1 MQGYR
6 GPARYG
12 SRLDGAAVRPG
23 ETGHGAAGSQSYAP
37 ASVDVF
43 ASAAARQGAAGAGS
57 ALRGGLAGSYR
68 RNVGGST
75 YTVGQGGQVLSRQFP
90 GSALSGGV
98 YMSRGGGSYTSGR
111 YGGGVSGAPA
121 SLYGST
127 AGASASRYGSGAVRY
142 GSTAGS
148 PASGYGSTSGASAG
162 SYGGTSGGSEGR
174 YGGGRHYQVTPA
186 SVPVVSVRGG
196 TSGAQVRYTDISIK
210 GLAYDKGAAG
220 GMRPARSRRD
230 TI

>member
-1 MQGYR
+1 MGSGAAGMQGYR

-23 ETGHGAAGSQSYAP
+23 ETGHGAVGSQTYAP
-37 ASVDVF
+37 AAVDVF

-57 ALRGGLAGSYR
+57 ALRGGPAGSYR

-98 YMSRGGGSYTSGR
+98 YMSRGGGSYTSSR
-111 YGGGVSGAPA
+111 YGGGASGAPA

-127 AGASASRYGSGAVRY
+127 AGASASRYGSGA
-142 GSTAGS
+142 GSL
-148 PASGYGSTSGASAG
+148 GSTSGASAG
-162 SYGGTSGGSEGR
+162 SYGGTSGGSDGR
-174 YGGGRHYQVTPA
+174 YGGGRHYQVTPG

-196 TSGAQVRYTDISIK
+196 TSGAQVRYTDLSIK